1 MSGEAPNE
9 HQSPSQDEID
19 AALEAAG
26 QTDAASDAP
35 PSDNPSGTSD
45 PTAGGQTGPDPTG
58 AAAESPPT
66 SPSGA
71 PDEPSPGPQ
80 PQSELSQADIDAAI
94 GAASQ
99 PQAEPAPAP
108 AEGDNAETKDSA
120 EDAEKTGSSQ
130 GDIDVAL
137 AEAAGDAEDAADADQ
152 TGAAPQ
158 AKPLTTDADGAPKLD
173 SAGRPFDEAAA
184 MMEAAIAEERAAA
197 AAPAEAPP
205 PEAAPEPAVPM
216 PPPPEGAVSLEM
228 PAFDASSV
236 DDTGDKGIG
245 LLNDVELD
253 IKIELGRAQMWIED
267 VLKLGE
273 GSVIELDKL
282 AGDPVDILV
291 NDKLVA
297 RGEVLVLNDS
307 FCVRISEIVAGLGM
321 EVGT

>member
-26 QTDAASDAP
+26 QTA
-35 PSDNPSGTSD
+35 
-45 PTAGGQTGPDPTG
+45 PDPAG
-58 AAAESPPT
+58 AAAESSPT
-66 SPSGA
+66 SPSGS
-71 PDEPSPGPQ
+71 PEEPSPGARPRSD
-80 PQSELSQADIDAAI
+80 PSPADVDAAI
-94 GAASQ
+94 GAESQ
-99 PQAEPAPAP
+99 PPSEPAPAP
-108 AEGDNAETKDSA
+108 VDGDNAEKDDPA
-120 EDAEKTGSSQ
+120 ADIAKTGFSQ
-130 GDIDVAL
+130 GDIDAAL
-137 AEAAGDAEDAADADQ
+137 AEAAGDGEDPADPGR
-152 TGAAPQ
+152 TGAAPSNEP
-158 AKPLTTDADGAPKLD
+158 ATTDADGAPKLD

-197 AAPAEAPP
+197 AASAEAPP
-205 PEAAPEPAVPM
+205 PEAASAPPPAAAT

-236 DDTGDKGIG
+236 DDADDKGIG

-273 GSVIELDKL
+273 GSVVELDKL

-307 FCVRISEIVAGLGM
+307 FCVRISEIVAGLGV